1 MIGIPKIFFEPR
13 LQAAMSPSVEPFLPC
28 GEILGGENQIKLD

>member
-13 LQAAMSPSVEPFLPC
+13 LQAAISPSVEPFLPC
-28 GEILGGENQIKLD
+28 EILGGENQIKLD